1 MYYLY
6 ILNVIESRGDTMP
19 LCSNVMTFRKNL
31 SKLNLDFCWLWIHIF
46 ILQIRIFKMNFW
58 NKIWMFLHPP
68 PRLTRIKLSWPQQ
81 VRVYSRPK
89 WPHFERV
96 PGTLQTNLLVVM
108 LIDTWVSWKDF
119 IMMKTAM
126 ERVGIVGA
134 GMTGATVA
142 SLLRSEC
149 AESKLVVLDKGR
161 GVGKNIGIILYTDS
175 MCFISYSCVIF

>member
-1 MYYLY
+1 
-6 ILNVIESRGDTMP
+6 
-19 LCSNVMTFRKNL
+19 MTFRRNL
-31 SKLNLDFCWLWIHIF
+31 SKLKLVFFWLWIHIF